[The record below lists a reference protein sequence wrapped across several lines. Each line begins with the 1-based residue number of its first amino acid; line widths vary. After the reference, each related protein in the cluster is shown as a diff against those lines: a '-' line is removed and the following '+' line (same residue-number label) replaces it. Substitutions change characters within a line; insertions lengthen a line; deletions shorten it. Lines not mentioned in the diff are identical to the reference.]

1 MKKLHFLLPAAL
13 LWLGLL
19 SNSFAQPYP
28 NRTVTIIV
36 PQAPGGTNDTVARIL
51 AQKLTEQMGQ
61 SFVVENKPGA
71 GGNIGTQYVTNAPKD
86 GYTLLLTISST
97 QAINP
102 WLYKS
107 PGFDP
112 VKDFQPIAL
121 VGVVPN
127 VLVVNPSFPAK
138 NLAEFIALAKK
149 NDPPYL
155 YASAGNGTLNH
166 LLGEMINESVGGNL
180 GHVPYKGVAP
190 ALNDLLGGQIP
201 IAFASLPS
209 SIQYIQSGKLR
220 ALGVSSAKRSPFL
233 PNVPAISE
241 AIPGFSGD
249 LWIAFFAAKG
259 VPADIVDKLANQ
271 IQIATSSADVGEKY
285 NTMGIQK
292 LNGGPDKLAALLSS
306 DLNRWKSIV
315 KNSGASID

>member
-1 MKKLHFLLPAAL
+1 MKKILLL
-13 LWLGLL
+13 VSFTLIWLGLVL
-19 SNSFAQPYP
+19 PVSAQPYP
-28 NRTVTIIV
+28 SRPVTIIV

-51 AQKLTEQMGQ
+51 AQKLSEQMGQ
-61 SFVVENKPGA
+61 SFIVENRPGA
-71 GGNIGTQYVTNAPKD
+71 GGNIGTQYVASAPKD

-112 VKDFQPIAL
+112 IKDFQPIAL

-138 NLAEFIALAKK
+138 NLTEFIALAKK

-166 LLGEMINESVGGNL
+166 LLGEMMNESIGGNL

-190 ALNDLLGGQIP
+190 ALNDLLGGQIS

-220 ALGVSSAKRSPFL
+220 PLGVSSAKRSPFL

-241 AIPGFSGD
+241 SIPGFSGD

-259 VPADIVDKLANQ
+259 VPSDIVNKLANQ
-271 IQIATSSADVGEKY
+271 IQIATSSVDVADKY

-292 LNGGPDKLAALLSS
+292 LNGGPDKLGALLSA